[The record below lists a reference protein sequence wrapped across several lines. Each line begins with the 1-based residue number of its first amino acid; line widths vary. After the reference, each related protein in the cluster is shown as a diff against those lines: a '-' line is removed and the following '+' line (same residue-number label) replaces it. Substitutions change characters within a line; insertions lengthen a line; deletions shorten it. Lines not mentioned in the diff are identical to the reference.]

1 MPEKFLVADAMF
13 IQPSSCITTPV
24 VMGPNIK
31 PLPTFAPLPKKL
43 CGEVL
48 LKTGDNITTDDIIPG
63 GSEIM
68 SLRSN
73 IPEISTYTF
82 CYVDKA
88 FAGRALEKKGGFI
101 VGGENYGQGSSRE
114 HAALAPKYLGI
125 KAIIAKS
132 FARIHMANLVNFG
145 ILPLTFADK
154 KDYDT
159 IALGDELE
167 LAVDDLKETLVLVN
181 KTKDTKIK
189 VNLNLSAVEKEQIIA
204 GGKLA
209 LIKSKQYKK

>member
-1 MPEKFLVADAMF
+1 
-13 IQPSSCITTPV
+13 
-24 VMGPNIK
+24 
-31 PLPTFAPLPKKL
+31 
-43 CGEVL
+43 
-48 LKTGDNITTDDIIPG
+48 
-63 GSEIM
+63 M

-82 CYVDKA
+82 CHVDKTC
-88 FAGRALEKKGGFI
+88 AGRALEKGGGFI

-114 HAALAPKYLGI
+114 HAALAPKYLGV

-154 KDYDT
+154 KDYDC
-159 IALGDELE
+159 IELCDVLELE
-167 LAVDDLKETLVLVN
+167 VDGLKEHLVIVN
-181 KTKDTKIK
+181 KTKGTKIS
-189 VNLNLSAVEKEQIIA
+189 VNLNLSSIEKEQVLA

-209 LIKSKQYKK
+209 LIKAKQNKK